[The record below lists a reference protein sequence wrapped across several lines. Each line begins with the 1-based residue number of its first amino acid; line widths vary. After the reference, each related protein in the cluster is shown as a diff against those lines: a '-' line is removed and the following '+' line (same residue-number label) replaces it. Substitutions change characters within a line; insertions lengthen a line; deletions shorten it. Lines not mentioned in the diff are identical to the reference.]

1 MSATTSMLHVRVDDT
16 LKTQATE
23 ALGAM
28 GLTVSDAVRLLLHR
42 LVAEQALP
50 LELKVPNAD
59 TVAAMQEARALRR
72 ARFASADALLADL
85 DQDD

>member
-42 LVAEQALP
+42 VVAGAAGEGRGA
-50 LELKVPNAD
+50 KVFTDRVMAVD
-59 TVAAMQEARALRR
+59 ISAF
-72 ARFASADALLADL
+72 RFD
-85 DQDD
+85 